1 MIFDVMQTIL
11 EGAGWFIWPLGFC
24 SVAAMV
30 VIVERLL
37 ALRETRV
44 IPRAAV
50 EMILAGKLETAAEA
64 FPQTA
69 GGRIV
74 NFALKESPDSAAL
87 IAFARIEVSR
97 MERAMFIPESIVSIA
112 PLIGLF
118 GTVYGLF
125 ILFPEDGGMPDQQ
138 MLIRGVGLAL
148 TTTMLGLLIAMPVL
162 LANNFIMRK
171 IEVLASRLSLVV
183 ECLNAREP
191 SDFSA
196 EKSDSRT

>member
-1 MIFDVMQTIL
+1 METII

-37 ALRETRV
+37 ALRAGR
-44 IPRAAV
+44 ILPRAAL
-50 EMILAGKLETAAEA
+50 ELILAGKFEAAATA

-69 GGRIV
+69 GARIV
-74 NFALKESPDSAAL
+74 SFALNEKPDAAAL
-87 IAFARIEVSR
+87 TAFARLEVSR
-97 MERAMFIPESIVSIA
+97 MERAMFVPESIVSIA

-125 ILFPEDGGMPDQQ
+125 ILFPEDGGMPDQA

-162 LANNFIMRK
+162 LANNFIMRR

-183 ECLNAREP
+183 ECLNARADVSAPEK
-191 SDFSA
+191 FSENA
-196 EKSDSRT
+196 AR